1 MLAKLYARKCLDR
14 KCLREPDFLVR
25 ALKFFYV
32 VFSGLLYIDWSSVI
46 FMKPLAKI
54 LTSALLLGALAVP
67 FMGRAADPKTGKDT
81 YPLTTCVVSDEKL
94 GGDMGAPYIFT
105 YKDPKIKNDPGREV
119 RLCCTNCLK
128 DFKKDPT
135 KYLKKIDDAA
145 KAKK

>member
-1 MLAKLYARKCLDR
+1 MGGPDGGDIFYPGENFCWRKLYARKCLDR

-67 FMGRAADPKTGKDT
+67 FMGRAADPKTGKRHLS
-81 YPLTTCVVSDEKL
+81 PHHLRRF
-94 GGDMGAPYIFT
+94 G
-105 YKDPKIKNDPGREV
+105 
-119 RLCCTNCLK
+119 
-128 DFKKDPT
+128 
-135 KYLKKIDDAA
+135 
-145 KAKK
+145 